1 MRETLTVSQYCLTS
15 HQCRARAPPSQS
27 ASRLRRRSTRV
38 VRHERPGLESGRATA
53 AHARHIDSASLPVRI
68 SWSPAARECQ
78 DGQDHGAPFER
89 ERDLEFRPELLLS
102 IGYATTQKRT
112 PRRSRARDPEE
123 NGSTRSKKQE
133 PKKRDVPSSGPQRR
147 PFFSVFLSGQ
157 SEMSRVPRR
166 SRSVEFRES
175 FGCNGQKR
183 LSRVL

>member
-1 MRETLTVSQYCLTS
+1 MLETLTVSQYCLTS

-89 ERDLEFRPELLLS
+89 SEISSSGAELRSSIQLS
-102 IGYATTQKRT
+102 VTQKRT
-112 PRRSRARDPEE
+112 VESSRSGGKRVNSVEKARTKKARCAEF
-123 NGSTRSKKQE
+123 RSSATAVFLCFFKWAE
-133 PKKRDVPSSGPQRR
+133 RDVPSSQTLKIR
-147 PFFSVFLSGQ
+147 
-157 SEMSRVPRR
+157 RVPG
-166 SRSVEFRES
+166 VI
-175 FGCNGQKR
+175 R
-183 LSRVL
+183 L